1 VTHEVIQD
9 SKGVRSHPAVS
20 VLTALLHD
28 DSTRPSAANV
38 KVSQVLQNGG
48 DNFQVWMYE
57 LIHAAISK
65 ECVEAFQKPLPC
77 TRANAAAIMLLT
89 SSTPVEWGP
98 IITTKPSAYA
108 ALVWISD
115 KFQGG
120 KDKTINKQWERQ
132 LKTEGMRRDENLE
145 QYVTRKQVNFNNLV
159 SNNHSIEYDDLVTAI
174 VDGLPPEMQ
183 EGRTGLYTA
192 CYGREPEEI
201 LKVLRIHAHGIKFND
216 QVPRITAKAAPAILP
231 KRPENGKFDGA
242 KKGPGKIRCWNC
254 GDFGHLR
261 RDCTKWEDKENLA
274 EPSKGSKPQI
284 FTRNTVVPEPCAP
297 CPSINGN
304 FAVISP
310 VVTYNVFHSG
320 SLQETSEEWLVDSG
334 ATVHLVNDFS
344 LLHNPTMYS
353 EPRKLQLAT
362 AEGMGTII
370 GSGSVCLLN
379 GEGKSVWLHNVQCVP
394 QAGSNLL
401 SVSAGIRDGLSFT
414 TNDFGAFLGMNGQGD
429 WECRIVEQYG
439 LYLLKGV
446 YPTSLPFVCQHCVP
460 YSCANHATVQM
471 KHDCKLRAR
480 WHERLGHPGKQCQK
494 D

>member
-1 VTHEVIQD
+1 MSQVVSSANSPAVQTPPLHPPAVDQNPALQTAPSVTHEVIQD
-9 SKGVRSHPAVS
+9 SKGVGSHPAVS

-183 EGRTGLYTA
+183 EGRNGLYTA
-192 CYGREPEEI
+192 CYGRKPEEI

-216 QVPRITAKAAPAILP
+216 QVPI
-231 KRPENGKFDGA
+231 
-242 KKGPGKIRCWNC
+242 
-254 GDFGHLR
+254 
-261 RDCTKWEDKENLA
+261 
-274 EPSKGSKPQI
+274 
-284 FTRNTVVPEPCAP
+284 
-297 CPSINGN
+297 
-304 FAVISP
+304 
-310 VVTYNVFHSG
+310 Y
-320 SLQETSEEWLVDSG
+320 
-334 ATVHLVNDFS
+334 
-344 LLHNPTMYS
+344 
-353 EPRKLQLAT
+353 
-362 AEGMGTII
+362 
-370 GSGSVCLLN
+370 
-379 GEGKSVWLHNVQCVP
+379 
-394 QAGSNLL
+394 
-401 SVSAGIRDGLSFT
+401 
-414 TNDFGAFLGMNGQGD
+414 
-429 WECRIVEQYG
+429 
-439 LYLLKGV
+439 
-446 YPTSLPFVCQHCVP
+446 
-460 YSCANHATVQM
+460 
-471 KHDCKLRAR
+471 
-480 WHERLGHPGKQCQK
+480 
-494 D
+494 